1 MKNSL
6 DINSGS
12 HFKYLL
18 FVILITLL
26 SMTLFQIV
34 PMLVITLFKENGGYI
49 ISNITAYNSN
59 PYLMDEHIN
68 TIPNIFN
75 STINSLKL
83 LTLCSQIG
91 TFLVPSLFI
100 FWRFKNIPLHLNKI
114 EQKGIFYLI
123 IPFLILLGISQ
134 LLVQFSLYVGYDFLP
149 GSIVNYLEKEQLF
162 NTKIQDYFVTKSG
175 INLLMNVGLMAI
187 LPAVAEELFFR
198 GILQP
203 LFIRLTK
210 KKWWGILITSVIFSL
225 LHFQIDHLLAIL
237 FASVILGLVYEKK
250 MNIYLNMLLHFAF
263 NTFSLFSLFLIKN
276 KVIEENSL
284 EVVLNYGL
292 VPTGII
298 CLLLSI
304 KKNGKALI

>member
-6 DINSGS
+6 DLTSGS
-12 HFKYLL
+12 YFKYLL

-26 SMTLFQIV
+26 SMTLFQLV
-34 PMLVITLFKENGGYI
+34 PMLVITLLKDNGGYI
-49 ISNITAYNSN
+49 ISNITAYHSD
-59 PYLMDEHIN
+59 PYLMDEHVN
-68 TIPNIFN
+68 TIPNVFN
-75 STINSLKL
+75 STINTLKV

-91 TFLVPSLFI
+91 TFLVPSIFI
-100 FWRFKNIPLHLNKI
+100 FWRFKNIPLHVNKI
-114 EQKGIFYLI
+114 ERKEMFYLI
-123 IPFLILLGISQ
+123 FPFLILLGISQ

-149 GSIVNYLEKEQLF
+149 DSIVNYLEKEQLF

-187 LPAVAEELFFR
+187 LPAIAEELFFR

-263 NTFSLFSLFLIKN
+263 NTFSLLSLFLIKN
-276 KVIEENSL
+276 NVLEESNL

-292 VPTGII
+292 IPIGMVFMV
-298 CLLLSI
+298 LSI
-304 KKNGKALI
+304 KKNGLNLI

>member
-6 DINSGS
+6 DLTSGS
-12 HFKYLL
+12 YFKYLL

-26 SMTLFQIV
+26 SMTLFQLV
-34 PMLVITLFKENGGYI
+34 PMLVITLLKDNGGYI
-49 ISNITAYNSN
+49 ISNITAYHSD
-59 PYLMDEHIN
+59 PYLMDEHVN
-68 TIPNIFN
+68 TIPNVFN
-75 STINSLKL
+75 NTINTLKV

-91 TFLVPSLFI
+91 TFLVPSIFI
-100 FWRFKNIPLHLNKI
+100 FWRFKNIPLRVNKI
-114 EQKGIFYLI
+114 ERKEIFYLI
-123 IPFLILLGISQ
+123 IPFFILLGISQ
-134 LLVQFSLYVGYDFLP
+134 LLVQISLYVGYNFLP
-149 GSIVNYLEKEQLF
+149 DSIITYLEKEQLF
-162 NTKIQDYFVTKSG
+162 NTKIQDYFVTKSV

-210 KKWWGILITSVIFSL
+210 KKWWGILITSIIFSL

-237 FASVILGLVYEKK
+237 FASVLLGLVYEKK

-263 NTFSLFSLFLIKN
+263 NTFSLLSLFLIKN
-276 KVIEENSL
+276 NVLEESNL

-292 VPTGII
+292 IPIGMVFMV
-298 CLLLSI
+298 LSI
-304 KKNGKALI
+304 KKNGLNLI

>member
-1 MKNSL
+1 
-6 DINSGS
+6 
-12 HFKYLL
+12 
-18 FVILITLL
+18 
-26 SMTLFQIV
+26 MTLFQIV
-34 PMLVITLFKENGGYI
+34 PMLVITLLKDNGGYI
-49 ISNITAYNSN
+49 ISNITAYHSD
-59 PYLMDEHIN
+59 PYLMDEHVN
-68 TIPNIFN
+68 TIPNVFN
-75 STINSLKL
+75 STINTLKV

-91 TFLVPSLFI
+91 TFLVPSIFF
-100 FWRFKNIPLHLNKI
+100 FWRFKNIPLHVNKI
-114 EQKGIFYLI
+114 ERKEIFYLI

-149 GSIVNYLEKEQLF
+149 DSIVNYLEKEQLF

-187 LPAVAEELFFR
+187 LPAIAEELFFR

-263 NTFSLFSLFLIKN
+263 NTFSLLSLFLIKN
-276 KVIEENSL
+276 NVLEESNL

-292 VPTGII
+292 IPIGMV
-298 CLLLSI
+298 CMMLRI
-304 KKNGKALI
+304 KKNGLNLI

>member
-75 STINSLKL
+75 STINSLKF

-114 EQKGIFYLI
+114 ERKGIFYLI

-149 GSIVNYLEKEQLF
+149 DSIANYLEKEQLF
-162 NTKIQDYFVTKSG
+162 NTKIQDYFVTKSV

-225 LHFQIDHLLAIL
+225 LHFQIDNLLAIL

-250 MNIYLNMLLHFAF
+250 MNIYLNMLLPFAF

-276 KVIEENSL
+276 DVLEESNL

-292 VPTGII
+292 IPIGMV
-298 CLLLSI
+298 CMMLSI
-304 KKNGKALI
+304 KKNGLNLI

>member
-6 DINSGS
+6 DITSGS
-12 HFKYLL
+12 YFKYLL
-18 FVILITLL
+18 YVILIALL
-26 SMTLFQIV
+26 STTLFQLV
-34 PMLVITLFKENGGYI
+34 PMLMITFLKDNGGYI
-49 ISNITAYNSN
+49 ISNITAYHSD
-59 PYLMDEHIN
+59 PLIMDKHIN
-68 TIPNIFN
+68 TIPNVFN
-75 STINSLKL
+75 STINMLKV

-91 TFLVPSLFI
+91 TFLFPSIFI
-100 FWRFKNIPLHLNKI
+100 FWRFKNIPLHVNKI
-114 EQKGIFYLI
+114 ERKEIFYLI

-149 GSIVNYLEKEQLF
+149 DSIITYLEKEQLF
-162 NTKIQDYFVTKSG
+162 NTKIQDYFVTKSV

-210 KKWWGILITSVIFSL
+210 KKWWGILITSIIFSI

-250 MNIYLNMLLHFAF
+250 MNIYLNMLLHFTF
-263 NTFSLFSLFLIKN
+263 NTFSLLSLFLIKN
-276 KVIEENSL
+276 DVLEESSL
-284 EVVLNYGL
+284 ELVLNYGL
-292 VPTGII
+292 IPIGMIS
-298 CLLLSI
+298 LMLSI
-304 KKNGKALI
+304 KKNSLNLI

>member
-6 DINSGS
+6 DITPGS
-12 HFKYLL
+12 YFKYLL

-26 SMTLFQIV
+26 SMTLFQLV
-34 PMLVITLFKENGGYI
+34 PMLVITLLKDNGGYI
-49 ISNITAYNSN
+49 ISNITAYHSD

-68 TIPNIFN
+68 TIPNVFN
-75 STINSLKL
+75 STVNTLKV

-100 FWRFKNIPLHLNKI
+100 FWRFKNITLHVNKM
-114 EQKGIFYLI
+114 ERKEIFYLI

-149 GSIVNYLEKEQLF
+149 DAIITYLEKEQLF
-162 NTKIQDYFVTKSG
+162 NTKIQDYFVTKSV

-203 LFIRLTK
+203 LFIRITK
-210 KKWWGILITSVIFSL
+210 KKWWGIIITSIIFSS

-263 NTFSLFSLFLIKN
+263 NTFSLLSLFLIKN
-276 KVIEENSL
+276 NVIEENSL
-284 EVVLNYGL
+284 ELMLNYGL
-292 VPTGII
+292 IPVGLI
-298 CLLLSI
+298 CLMLSI
-304 KKNGKALI
+304 KKNDFNLI

>member
-1 MKNSL
+1 
-6 DINSGS
+6 
-12 HFKYLL
+12 
-18 FVILITLL
+18 
-26 SMTLFQIV
+26 MTLFQIV
-34 PMLVITLFKENGGYI
+34 PMLVITLLKDNGGYI
-49 ISNITAYNSN
+49 ISNITAYHSD
-59 PYLMDEHIN
+59 PYLMDEHVN
-68 TIPNIFN
+68 TIPNVFN
-75 STINSLKL
+75 STINTLKV

-91 TFLVPSLFI
+91 TFLVPSIFI
-100 FWRFKNIPLHLNKI
+100 FWRFKNIKLHVNKI
-114 EQKGIFYLI
+114 ERKEIFYLI

-149 GSIVNYLEKEQLF
+149 DSIVNYLEKEQLF
-162 NTKIQDYFVTKSG
+162 NTKIQDYFVTKSV

-225 LHFQIDHLLAIL
+225 LHFQIDNLLAIL

-263 NTFSLFSLFLIKN
+263 NTFSLLSLFLIKN
-276 KVIEENSL
+276 NLLEESNL

-292 VPTGII
+292 IPIGMVFMV
-298 CLLLSI
+298 LSI
-304 KKNGKALI
+304 KKNGLNLI

>member
-1 MKNSL
+1 
-6 DINSGS
+6 
-12 HFKYLL
+12 
-18 FVILITLL
+18 
-26 SMTLFQIV
+26 
-34 PMLVITLFKENGGYI
+34 MLVITLLKDNGGYI
-49 ISNITAYNSN
+49 ISNITAYHSD
-59 PYLMDEHIN
+59 PYLMDEHVN
-68 TIPNIFN
+68 TIPNVFN
-75 STINSLKL
+75 STINTLKV

-91 TFLVPSLFI
+91 TFLVPSIFI
-100 FWRFKNIPLHLNKI
+100 FWRFKNIPLHVNKM
-114 EQKGIFYLI
+114 ERKEMFYLI

-134 LLVQFSLYVGYDFLP
+134 LLVQFSLCVGYDFLP
-149 GSIVNYLEKEQLF
+149 DSIVNYLEKEQLF

-187 LPAVAEELFFR
+187 LPAIAEELFFR

-210 KKWWGILITSVIFSL
+210 KKWWGILITSIIFSL

-263 NTFSLFSLFLIKN
+263 NTFSLLSLFLIKN
-276 KVIEENSL
+276 NVLEESNL

-292 VPTGII
+292 IPIGMVFMV
-298 CLLLSI
+298 LSI
-304 KKNGKALI
+304 KKNGLNLI